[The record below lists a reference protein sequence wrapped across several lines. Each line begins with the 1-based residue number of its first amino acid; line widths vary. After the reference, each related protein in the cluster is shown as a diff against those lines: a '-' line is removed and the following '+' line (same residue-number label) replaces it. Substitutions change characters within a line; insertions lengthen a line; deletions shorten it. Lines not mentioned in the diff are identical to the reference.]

1 MKVVASAAAI
11 VFLLVGLGLQAQ
23 EKISLTDFESS
34 SLEKDFTNPNPET
47 NDIAV
52 LKENILLQNERIK
65 TLTDS
70 IIISNTEAEICKQE
84 LNNFRVLNSL
94 SLKNNDTNN
103 VKNIE
108 SKLLQCLNQLSNL
121 QKKHE
126 QVKEQLIK
134 LSESIKI
141 LTISSSAVNPQARAT
156 IEEELRKTNALLTEP
171 NNADSIQNQATLQNA
186 SIINKQANIGLV
198 VANIGKAQG
207 VAIGMPFQIFRNN
220 KLIGLAKVIDTR
232 NQISGLVIQNLIIDN
247 IQPEVGD
254 ILKVDAQK

>member
-11 VFLLVGLGLQAQ
+11 LFLLVGSRLQAQ

-34 SLEKDFTNPNPET
+34 SLEEDFINPNPET

-65 TLTDS
+65 VLTDS
-70 IIISNTEAEICKQE
+70 IISSNSEAEICRQE
-84 LNNFRVLNSL
+84 LNNIQTLNAL
-94 SLKNNDTNN
+94 NLKNNDTNN

-108 SKLLQCLNQLSNL
+108 SKLLQCLNQLSFL
-121 QKKHE
+121 EKKHE

-141 LTISSSAVNPQARAT
+141 LTISSSAINPQARAT
-156 IEEELRKTNALLTEP
+156 VEEELRKTSSLLSKVNAS
-171 NNADSIQNQATLQNA
+171 DSRTSDTTLQNA
-186 SIINKQANIGLV
+186 SIINKQLNLGLI

-207 VAIGMPFQIFRNN
+207 VAIGMPFQIFHKNQ
-220 KLIGLAKVIDTR
+220 LIGSAKVIDAR